1 MTADLAQFAVRTA
14 ADDDLDLVHASK
26 NGDVAAFEQLV
37 KRHDRKLLRIAQNV
51 THSTEDAQD
60 AVQEAFLKAFQ
71 NLGQFREDSK
81 FSTWLIRI
89 TVNQSLMKLRKLRA
103 IREVSLDEDFQADAD
118 ILPMEVTDW
127 ARNPEQL
134 YWATELRNIL
144 IKTLKEL
151 RPILRTVF
159 VLRDIEGLS
168 IDQTAEVLNVSHTAV
183 KARLWRA
190 RLQLRERLNKYF
202 SKQTESV
209 RAELVPRRDTAGEL
223 RLRAQA
229 CTSGFCTARADEF
242 RFPNF

>member
-1 MTADLAQFAVRTA
+1 M
-14 ADDDLDLVHASK
+14 
-26 NGDVAAFEQLV
+26 
-37 KRHDRKLLRIAQNV
+37 
-51 THSTEDAQD
+51 
-60 AVQEAFLKAFQ
+60 KAFQ
-71 NLGQFREDSK
+71 NLAEFREDSQ

-89 TVNQSLMKLRKLRA
+89 TVNQTLMKLRKRRT
-103 IREVSLDEDFQADAD
+103 IREVSLDEDFQVDED
-118 ILPMEVTDW
+118 ILPMEATDW

-168 IDQTAEVLNVSHTAV
+168 IDQIAEVLNVSHTAV

-202 SKQTESV
+202 GKQTESV
-209 RAELVPRRDTAGEL
+209 PADLVPGGDTAGEL
-223 RLRAQA
+223 RLRGQA
-229 CTSGFCTARADEF
+229 CTSGFCTARTDEF